1 MNLVGPRPLAMSD
14 LVGVERDP
22 ELKYWFEMRS
32 KVKPGITGSWQVS
45 GRSDLGLQE
54 MVQLDLAYIQD
65 WSLWLDLAILLRTVP
80 AVLGGRGAR

>member
-1 MNLVGPRPLAMSD
+1 
-14 LVGVERDP
+14 
-22 ELKYWFEMRS
+22 
-32 KVKPGITGSWQVS
+32 VKPGITGSWQVS